1 MGWKLFGNKSADSLI
16 ASHTLLTKYRDNA
29 DPQLLTQL
37 FQRYADALYHFL
49 LRQSDA
55 ELAQDIS
62 QQCWLNLMQYASGYQ
77 GQSSVKTWLFAIGRH
92 LLIDE
97 FRRQQRWQQVDE
109 TETLPDLQPSVLALL
124 QQMEAQQRL
133 DKAVAL
139 LPYVQ
144 REALMLQLE
153 EFTLEQIS
161 EITGAVVETVKTRL
175 RYARQNLKSLLET
188 VDEIG

>member
-77 GQSSVKTWLFAIGRH
+77 GQSSVKTWLFAIGRN

-124 QQMEAQQRL
+124 QRMEAQQRL
-133 DKAVAL
+133 DNAIGL

-153 EFTLEQIS
+153 EFSLEQIS
-161 EITGAVVETVKTRL
+161 DITGCGVETVKTRL
-175 RYARQNLKSLLET
+175 RYARQHLKSLLET

>member
-1 MGWKLFGNKSADSLI
+1 MGWKLFGNKAASNVLASHLLLQQYRDSAD
-16 ASHTLLTKYRDNA
+16 
-29 DPQLLTQL
+29 PELLTQL
-37 FQRYADALYHFL
+37 FRRYADALYHFL
-49 LRQSDA
+49 VRQSDA

-77 GQSSVKTWLFAIGRH
+77 GQSSVKTWLFAIGRN

-109 TETLPDLQPSVLALL
+109 TDHLPDLQPSVLALL
-124 QQMEAQQRL
+124 QRCEAQQRL
-133 DKAVAL
+133 DSAIAL

-153 EFTLEQIS
+153 EFSLDQIS
-161 EITGAVVETVKTRL
+161 EITGCVVETVKTRL
-175 RYARQNLKSLLET
+175 RYARQNLKTLLET

>member
-124 QQMEAQQRL
+124 QQIEAQQRL

>member
-62 QQCWLNLMQYASGYQ
+62 QQCWLNLMQYAGGYQ

-124 QQMEAQQRL
+124 QRMEAQQRL
-133 DKAVAL
+133 DQAIGL

-153 EFTLEQIS
+153 EFSLEQIAD
-161 EITGAVVETVKTRL
+161 ITGSGVETVKTRL
-175 RYARQNLKSLLET
+175 RYARQHLKSLLET

>member
-124 QQMEAQQRL
+124 QRMEAQQRL
-133 DKAVAL
+133 DQAIGL

-153 EFTLEQIS
+153 EFSLEQIAD
-161 EITGAVVETVKTRL
+161 ITGSGVETVKTRL
-175 RYARQNLKSLLET
+175 RYARQHLKSLLET

>member
-1 MGWKLFGNKSADSLI
+1 MGWKLFGNKAASSVLASHLLLQQYRDSAD
-16 ASHTLLTKYRDNA
+16 
-29 DPQLLTQL
+29 PELLTQL
-37 FQRYADALYHFL
+37 FRRYADALYHFL
-49 LRQSDA
+49 VRQSDA

-77 GQSSVKTWLFAIGRH
+77 GQSSVKTWLFAIGRN

-109 TETLPDLQPSVLALL
+109 TDHLPDLQPSVLALL
-124 QQMEAQQRL
+124 QRCEAQQRL
-133 DKAVAL
+133 DSAIAF

-153 EFTLEQIS
+153 EFSLDQIS
-161 EITGAVVETVKTRL
+161 EITGCGVETVKTRL
-175 RYARQNLKSLLET
+175 RYARQNLKTLLET

>member
-124 QQMEAQQRL
+124 QRMEAQQRL
-133 DKAVAL
+133 DKAIGL

-153 EFTLEQIS
+153 EFSLEQIAD
-161 EITGAVVETVKTRL
+161 ITGSGVETVKTRL
-175 RYARQNLKSLLET
+175 RYARQHLKSLLET

>member
-124 QQMEAQQRL
+124 QQIEAQQRL
-133 DKAVAL
+133 DEAVAL

>member
-1 MGWKLFGNKSADSLI
+1 MGWKLFGNKSAESLI

-124 QQMEAQQRL
+124 QRLEAQQRL
-133 DKAVAL
+133 DKAIGL

-153 EFTLEQIS
+153 EFSLEQIAD
-161 EITGAVVETVKTRL
+161 ITGSGVETVKTRL
-175 RYARQNLKSLLET
+175 RYARQHLKSLLET

>member
-124 QQMEAQQRL
+124 QRLEAQQRL
-133 DKAVAL
+133 DKAIGL

-153 EFTLEQIS
+153 EFSLEQIAD
-161 EITGAVVETVKTRL
+161 ITGSGVETVKTRL
-175 RYARQNLKSLLET
+175 RYARQHLKSLLET

>member
-62 QQCWLNLMQYASGYQ
+62 QQCWLNLMQYAHGYQ

-109 TETLPDLQPSVLALL
+109 TEALPDLQPSVLSLL
-124 QQMEAQQRL
+124 QQFEAQQRL
-133 DKAVAL
+133 DKAIGL

-153 EFTLEQIS
+153 EFSLEQIAD
-161 EITGAVVETVKTRL
+161 ITGSGVETVKTRL